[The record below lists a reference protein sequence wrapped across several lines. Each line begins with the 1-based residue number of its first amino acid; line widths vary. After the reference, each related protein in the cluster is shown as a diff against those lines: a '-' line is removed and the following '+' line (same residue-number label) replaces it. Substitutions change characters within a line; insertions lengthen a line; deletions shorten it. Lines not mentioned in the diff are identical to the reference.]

1 MWVFFQ
7 HEAGQPI
14 HRQHFLHQ
22 FAPVAAAAPV
32 ADNARPL
39 ESTFFIGFP
48 FLASQSLQ
56 QSPPRVS
63 TRTCNLPLRTRTHST
78 PAVDDGDKPPA
89 LGAAGASGTPPDLLP
104 ALLSELLVLLDELL
118 ELLEALG
125 SPGGTMRFAFCAS
138 VNFLTRSARSWAAQ
152 RPRSPCHCFLFT
164 AKKGMDPVALGHRAK
179 TCSAKDKSST
189 SIPAPS

>member
-1 MWVFFQ
+1 MWVFLQ

-14 HRQHFLHQ
+14 RRQHFLHQ

-32 ADNARPL
+32 ADNACPL
-39 ESTFFIGFP
+39 EATFFIGFFP

-63 TRTCNLPLRTRTHST
+63 TRTCNLPPRTRTHST

-89 LGAAGASGTPPDLLP
+89 LGAAGALGTPPDLLP

-125 SPGGTMRFAFCAS
+125 SRGGTMRFAFCAL
-138 VNFLTRSARSWAAQ
+138 VNFSTRSARSWAVQ
-152 RPRSPCHCFLFT
+152 WRPRSSCHCFLFT
-164 AKKGMDPVALGHRAK
+164 A
-179 TCSAKDKSST
+179 
-189 SIPAPS
+189 